1 MKTFTTWLESKSDF
15 FRTETQ
21 PASPAAALNQLAGKM
36 AGNVISGNTTYDKAA
51 AYIKKKTTNSQ
62 DFDYVMEMLRKH
74 LEDEYPFQ

>member
-1 MKTFTTWLESKSDF
+1 
-15 FRTETQ
+15 
-21 PASPAAALNQLAGKM
+21 M